1 MYKRLVSIFLICI
14 LILSGCGSDE
24 TSGEDQDVVVENTEN
39 TENVSYEM
47 ESFLLPNS
55 LPGEMTDE
63 FGQEGDS
70 LYFKGFV
77 ADLHGTPAMY
87 VSSFVIEEEQY
98 LAEVR
103 RWTLMENNEWEEEA
117 VCQNSFSEFLNTK
130 YEEAKWERFTLEHFH
145 RGDDGSL
152 YGIFTYYVKDAVEE
166 QEVPTQTQIV
176 SLLQIDEENDQ
187 IFETPLPDFTYSE
200 KAEQTF
206 LDDVSTAREFTSYH
220 VFEDG
225 KIVFI
230 YTDSGGEF
238 GKIINGET
246 GETEK
251 DLGNIVKGRKRFVFG
266 ESELVFFSNEEKKFR
281 VLGLPGLEEDNVFGT
296 GLSED
301 VVGRDWY
308 FDMDTDTWQMYICN
322 DTGIY
327 SVVSYMD
334 SDEVQCLTG
343 NSNMQD
349 LTSLS
354 EREGAILDFFA
365 GPEEDFYVC
374 VSEMVEAGEDE
385 EEEMV
390 EVVEQKRVLH
400 YKKKE

>member
-24 TSGEDQDVVVENTEN
+24 SVREDQDMVIPED
-39 TENVSYEM
+39 TENVSYEL
-47 ESFLLPNS
+47 ESFS
-55 LPGEMTDE
+55 LPQEMMDE
-63 FGQEGDS
+63 WSEESNGD
-70 LYFKGFV
+70 LHFDGFV
-77 ADLHGTPAMY
+77 SDLQGMPAMY
-87 VSSFVIEEEQY
+87 ASSFVIEDDEY
-98 LAEVR
+98 LAEIR
-103 RWTLMENNEWEEEA
+103 RWTLKENNGWNDEPL
-117 VCQNSFSEFLNTK
+117 CQNSFSEFLNMK
-130 YEEAKWERFTLEHFH
+130 YEQTKWKRFTLDHFC

-152 YGIFTYYVKDAVEE
+152 YGIFTYYVNEVVEE
-166 QEVPTQTQIV
+166 DEQEIPMLTAIV

-200 KAEQTF
+200 KEEQSF
-206 LDDVSTAREFTSYH
+206 LDDVSIAREFTNYH

-225 KIVFI
+225 KIAFI

-238 GKIINGET
+238 GKIVNGET

-251 DLGNIVKGRKRFVFG
+251 DLGNIVNGRRRFVFG
-266 ESELVFFSNEEKKFR
+266 ESEIVFFSSEEKEFR

-301 VVGRDWY
+301 VVGRDWHLNTN
-308 FDMDTDTWQMYICN
+308 TDTWQMYICN

-334 SDEVQCLTG
+334 SDEVECLTA
-343 NSNMQD
+343 NSDMQD

-354 EREGAILDFFA
+354 ERDGMILDFFV
-365 GPEEDFYVC
+365 GQEEDFYIC
-374 VSEMVEAGEDE
+374 ISETAEVEDE
-385 EEEMV
+385 DGVGEMI
-390 EVVEQKRVLH
+390 EQKRVLH